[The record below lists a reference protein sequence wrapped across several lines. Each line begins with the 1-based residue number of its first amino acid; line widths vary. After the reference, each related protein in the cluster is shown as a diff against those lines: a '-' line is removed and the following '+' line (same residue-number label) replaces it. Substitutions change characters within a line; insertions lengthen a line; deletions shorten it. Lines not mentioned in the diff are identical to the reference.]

1 MKRLAGPIL
10 YGCVAALCL
19 HALSGEALAADASW
33 RPVYDLV
40 MRWINFLIL
49 AFLLVK
55 FGRKP
60 LMNFLKG
67 QRFDLAREIDE
78 LKEQKTT
85 AEARLKEIQG
95 ELEQSNA
102 RFVELTERIIRDGE
116 RRKEELIEEARLE
129 SQIMLESAQQK
140 IASRFI
146 RARQRLR
153 SEIVDSAI
161 DKALERLPALVN
173 DADNERLI
181 QDYIEKA
188 LAR

>member
-1 MKRLAGPIL
+1 MKRLTGLIL
-10 YGCVAALCL
+10 CGVVAALCL
-19 HALSGEALAADASW
+19 HWLSAEALAADGSW
-33 RPVYDLV
+33 RPTYDLV
-40 MRWINFLIL
+40 MRWVNFLIL

-78 LKEQKTT
+78 LQKQKTA
-85 AEARLKEIQG
+85 AEDRLKEIQE

-116 RRKEELIEEARLE
+116 RRKEALIEEARLE

-153 SEIVDSAI
+153 AELVDSAI
-161 DKALERLPALVN
+161 EMALQRLPSLVNEADNQRLVQEYIEGALV
-173 DADNERLI
+173 R
-181 QDYIEKA
+181 
-188 LAR
+188 